1 MLSREENELLC
12 RVGPDAPMGK
22 MLRRYWI
29 PAVLGADLVADG
41 APRRVRV
48 LGEDLVAFRDS
59 AGRVGLLDENC
70 PHRGASLVLAR
81 NEACGLRC
89 LYHGWKLD
97 VSGRVVETPPE
108 PDELNFRDRVR
119 ALAYPTYEAG
129 GFVWAYLGPAGNEP
143 PHCDLEFTTLPL
155 DHVLIMTARE
165 ECNFIQT
172 IEGVI
177 DSAHSN
183 YLHSKAIK
191 PATGMATTVFA
202 HNVLDLDRPS
212 NDGAPIIE
220 AQDTAYGFRYAAIR
234 VPTHDAD
241 RSRYIRVTLFAA
253 PFHAFIPAPDGWGF
267 MQIFV
272 PIDDEHTMFHFVRYR
287 FDEPIDADARQRH
300 LTWSG
305 TRKGVDVDDE
315 YRKVRT
321 KANAWGQDRAAMASG
336 ESFSGITGVNNEDFA
351 VQESMGP
358 LYDRRKEHLG
368 TSDVAVI
375 RMRRLMLD
383 SVRRF
388 TETGAPP
395 LGLDRPIP
403 YHRLRAEEKMI
414 PLGAPWQAVGAFA
427 GEPVTDVT
435 AGAKTP

>member
-12 RVGPDAPMGK
+12 RVGPDAPMGR

-29 PAVLGADLVADG
+29 PALRSSDLVADG

-59 AGRVGLLDENC
+59 AGRAGLLDEHC

-89 LYHGWKLD
+89 LYHGWKID
-97 VSGRVVETPPE
+97 VHGRVEETPPE
-108 PDELNFRDRVR
+108 PDELHFKDRVR
-119 ALAYPTYEAG
+119 AIAYPVYEAG
-129 GFVWAYLGPAGNEP
+129 GFVWAYLGPPGTEP
-143 PHCDLEFTTLPL
+143 PRCELEFTTLPESS
-155 DHVLIMTARE
+155 VLIMTARE
-165 ECNFIQT
+165 ECNFIQC

-202 HNVLDLDRPS
+202 NSVLDLDRPS
-212 NDGAPIIE
+212 NDGAPVIE
-220 AQDTAYGFRYAAIR
+220 AEDTDYGFRYAAIR
-234 VPTHDAD
+234 IPTHDAD
-241 RSRYIRVTLFAA
+241 RQRYVRVTLFAA

-267 MQIFV
+267 MQMFV
-272 PIDDEHTMFHFVRYR
+272 PIDDEHTLFHFVRYR
-287 FDEPIDADARQRH
+287 FDGPIDEDARARH
-300 LTWSG
+300 LAWSG
-305 TRKGVDVDDE
+305 TQPGIDIDAE
-315 YRKVRT
+315 YRKTRT
-321 KANAWGQDRAAMASG
+321 RANTWQQDRAAMRRG

-358 LYDRRKEHLG
+358 LYDRTKEHLG

-383 SVRRF
+383 AVRRF
-388 TETGAPP
+388 SSGAGPA
-395 LGLDRPIP
+395 LGLERPVA
-403 YHRLRAEEKMI
+403 YRDLRAVEQMV
-414 PLGAPWQAVGAFA
+414 PLGAPWQTVIPSTGA
-427 GEPVTDVT
+427 GVL
-435 AGAKTP
+435 